1 MFNYIE
7 MFLPRAKYKQLVTA
21 LAVNLY
27 LIGHNHHG
35 HYFHAEDISV
45 NNYVRENNV
54 CGIIKVRE

>member
-1 MFNYIE
+1 

-35 HYFHAEDISV
+35 HNFHAEDLSV
-45 NNYVRENNV
+45 NNYVRE
-54 CGIIKVRE
+54 KLVREKVVRDHNS